1 MQRSTAQLG
10 RVGLDPRPHAQ
21 ARLAALCP
29 ALWPALCSALV
40 ACGTAP
46 PAPPPPPLAPAAQ
59 PPAST
64 ERLLAEDERLRV
76 VLPGPGASFADLARR
91 WLDDP
96 TRGWEIAALNGLSAP
111 RAGEPLLLPRRAIDP
126 LGLVGDRLQ
135 TVTVLCYHRIGSG
148 LGRMGV
154 TPEQFAQQM
163 EWLTA
168 HGYPVVRLSDLADQL
183 AGRRALPPNSLVITF
198 DDGYESVHRHA
209 YPVLRRLGLPATL
222 FLYTDFVGGG
232 GDALSWPQVREMAAS
247 GLIDFQAHSRTH
259 ANLTQRRAG
268 ETDAAYRQRLDEE
281 VGGSREAIQ
290 RRLGGAPVQ
299 HFAYPF
305 GDSNDAVREALRR
318 RRYELGLT
326 VQPGGNPAYAP
337 PLQLRRTM
345 IFGSHDLE
353 AFKARLQVQ
362 RPLPGPRS

>member
-1 MQRSTAQLG
+1 MQRSAA
-10 RVGLDPRPHAQ
+10 RPPRMGIRCAAQ
-21 ARLAALCP
+21 ALLAALC
-29 ALWPALCSALV
+29 AGLT
-40 ACGTAP
+40 ACGSAP
-46 PAPPPPPLAPAAQ
+46 PGPSSSPAAT
-59 PPAST
+59 PVGTPSLAA
-64 ERLLAEDERLRV
+64 ERLLAEDQRLRV
-76 VLPGPGASFADLARR
+76 VLPGPGATFADLARR

-96 TRGWEIAALNGLSAP
+96 TRGWEIAALNGVAAP
-111 RAGEPLLLPRRAIDP
+111 RAGEPLLLPRRALDP
-126 LGLVGDRLQ
+126 LGLTGERLQ
-135 TVTVLCYHRIGSG
+135 TVTVLCYHRIGNG

-154 TPEQFAQQM
+154 APEQFAQQM
-163 EWLTA
+163 EWLA
-168 HGYPVVRLSDLADQL
+168 ANGYHVVRLSDLADQL
-183 AGRRALPPNSLVITF
+183 AGRRALPPNSLVLTF
-198 DDGYESVHRHA
+198 DDGYASVHRHA

-259 ANLTQRRAG
+259 ANLVQRRAG
-268 ETDAAYRQRLDEE
+268 EADAAYRQRLDEE
-281 VGGSREAIQ
+281 VSGSREAIQ
-290 RRLGGAPVQ
+290 RHLDGAPVQ

-318 RRYELGLT
+318 HLYELGLT

-345 IFGSHDLE
+345 IFGSHNLE

>member
-1 MQRSTAQLG
+1 MPHSLPLPQRG
-10 RVGLDPRPHAQ
+10 GPGGI
-21 ARLAALCP
+21 ARWLLAALG
-29 ALWPALCSALV
+29 AGLA

-46 PAPPPPPLAPAAQ
+46 TEPPRAPAVAPAAGPTT
-59 PPAST
+59 PPPT

-76 VLPGPGASFADLARR
+76 ILPGPGATFTELARR

-96 TRGWEIAALNGLSAP
+96 TRGWEIAALNGLEAP
-111 RAGEPLLLPRRAIDP
+111 RPGEPLLLPRRPIDP
-126 LGLVGDRLQ
+126 LGLADGRIQ

-154 TPEQFAQQM
+154 APEQFAQQM

-168 HGYPVVRLSDLADQL
+168 NGYRVVRLSDLADQL
-183 AGRRALPPNSLVITF
+183 AGHRALPPKSLVITF

-222 FLYTDFVGGG
+222 FLYTDFIGGG

-259 ANLTQRRAG
+259 ANLAQRRAG
-268 ETDAAYRQRLDEE
+268 ETEVAYRQRLDDE
-281 VGGSREAIQ
+281 VNGSREAIQ
-290 RRLGGAPVQ
+290 RRLSGSEVR

-305 GDSNDAVREALRR
+305 GDANDAVREALRR

>member
-1 MQRSTAQLG
+1 TSVTGTVRRTRSA
-10 RVGLDPRPHAQ
+10 P
-21 ARLAALCP
+21 
-29 ALWPALCSALV
+29 SATPV
-40 ACGTAP
+40 AP
-46 PAPPPPPLAPAAQ
+46 PSPAA
-59 PPAST
+59 
-64 ERLLAEDERLRV
+64 ERLLAEDERLRL
-76 VLPGPGASFADLARR
+76 VLPGPGATFADLARR
-91 WLDDP
+91 WLGDP
-96 TRGWEIAALNGLSAP
+96 TRGWEIAALNGLAAP
-111 RAGEPLLLPRRAIDP
+111 RAGEPLLLPRRALDP

-163 EWLTA
+163 EWLSA
-168 HGYPVVRLSDLADQL
+168 NGYHIVRLSDLADQL
-183 AGRRALPPNSLVITF
+183 DGRRALPPNSLVITF

-259 ANLTQRRAG
+259 ANLAQRRAG
-268 ETDAAYRQRLDEE
+268 ESDAAYRQRLDEE
-281 VGGSREAIQ
+281 VSGSREAIQ
-290 RRLGGAPVQ
+290 RRLDGAPVQ

-318 RRYELGLT
+318 RHYELGLT

-337 PLQLRRTM
+337 PLLLRRTM